1 MNMATPT
8 TSNTPEGSSAT
19 LKAYQDKITA
29 QIQEAKSTLEQF
41 EAKAKEKKA
50 EAEITAINKLKTT
63 KQNIDQKLQDL
74 KTTNSAH
81 MTQAK
86 AEIDAEVAKFKASI
100 DEVAAKVKS
109 YSATK

>member
-1 MNMATPT
+1 MAIPT
-8 TSNTPEGSSAT
+8 RSNTPEGPSAT
-19 LKAYQDKITA
+19 LKAYQDKIAA

-50 EAEITAINKLKTT
+50 EAEVATINKLKTA

-81 MTQAK
+81 VTQAK
-86 AEIDAEVAKFKASI
+86 AEIDAEVAKFKASM
-100 DEVAAKVKS
+100 DEIATKLKTH
-109 YSATK
+109 SATK